1 MEELK
6 KLCVGIL
13 EGGISEEREIS
24 FLSGEQVFQSLKRA
38 KINSVRLD
46 IYTEDERE
54 IKRIIQESKID
65 VAFIALHGRFGEDG
79 QIQKILEELNIPY
92 TGSDP
97 YASFLAMDKI
107 ASKRIFLERN
117 IPTPPFYIVEETEK
131 IKINFK
137 FPVVVKPY
145 FSGSS
150 IGVSIV
156 RRKEELEKALEEAFR
171 WGEKVI
177 IEKYIEGRELTVGIL
192 EEKALGVVEIKY
204 RDDFF
209 NFHTKYSEGK
219 AQIFAPAQLKENIY
233 KEVQEVALSAHKA
246 LGCRDFSRVDIRLD
260 KNGNPFVLE
269 VNSIPGL
276 TSHSL
281 LPLSAKCCGISFDEL
296 VKKMITLALNR
307 NRKVLTFKR

>member
-6 KLCVGIL
+6 NIRVGIL
-13 EGGISEEREIS
+13 EGGISEERNIS
-24 FLSGEQVFQSLKRA
+24 LLSGEQVFDSLKKA

-46 IYTEDERE
+46 IYTDNEEE
-54 IKRIIQESKID
+54 VKKIIQESRID
-65 VAFIALHGRFGEDG
+65 VAFVALHGRFGEDG
-79 QIQKILEELNIPY
+79 EIQRILEELNIPY

-97 YASFLAMDKI
+97 YASFLAMNKI
-107 ASKRIFLERN
+107 ASKRIFLEKN
-117 IPTPPFYIVEETEK
+117 IPTPPFYFLENK
-131 IKINFK
+131 KRINIK

-156 RRKEELEKALEEAFR
+156 RREEELGKALEEAFR
-171 WGEKVI
+171 WSGKVI
-177 IEKYIEGRELTVGIL
+177 IEKYIEGRELTVGIF

-204 RDDFF
+204 NDDFF

-219 AQIFAPAQLKENIY
+219 TQFFAPAQIEESIY
-233 KEVQEVALSAHKA
+233 KKVQMIALSAHKA

-296 VKKMITLALNR
+296 IKKMITLALG
-307 NRKVLTFKR
+307 RKVLAFKKK

>member
-6 KLCVGIL
+6 NIRVGIL
-13 EGGISEEREIS
+13 EGGISEERDIS
-24 FLSGEQVFQSLKRA
+24 LLSGEQVYYSLKKA
-38 KINSVRLD
+38 NINSIRLD
-46 IYTEDERE
+46 IYTDDEKI
-54 IKRIIQESKID
+54 IKKMIQESRID
-65 VAFIALHGRFGEDG
+65 IAFVALHGRFGEDG
-79 QIQKILEELNIPY
+79 QIQRVLEDLNIPY

-97 YASFLAMDKI
+97 YASFLAMNKI
-107 ASKRIFLERN
+107 ASKRIFLEKN
-117 IPTPPFYIVEETEK
+117 IPTPPFYFLENKKKT
-131 IKINFK
+131 KINLK

-156 RRKEELEKALEEAFR
+156 KKEEDLNEALKKAFY

-204 RDDFF
+204 KDDFF
-209 NFHTKYSEGK
+209 NFHTKYGEGK
-219 AQIFAPAQLKENIY
+219 TEIIAPAQLEESIY
-233 KEVQEVALSAHKA
+233 KKVQKIALSAHKA

-296 VKKMITLALNR
+296 IKKMIILALR
-307 NRKVLTFKR
+307 RKVLAFNQ

>member
-6 KLCVGIL
+6 NICIGIL

-24 FLSGEQVFQSLKRA
+24 FLSGEQVYYSLKKA
-38 KINSVRLD
+38 NINSVRLD
-46 IYTEDERE
+46 IYTDDEE
-54 IKRIIQESKID
+54 IVRKMIQESRID
-65 VAFIALHGRFGEDG
+65 VAFVALHGRFGEDG
-79 QIQKILEELNIPY
+79 QIQKILEDLNIPY

-97 YASFLAMDKI
+97 HASFLAMNKI
-107 ASKRIFLERN
+107 ASKRIFLEKN
-117 IPTPPFYIVEETEK
+117 IPTPPFYFLENKKKV
-131 IKINFK
+131 KINFK

-156 RRKEELEKALEEAFR
+156 RREEELEKALEGAFR
-171 WGEKVI
+171 WSEKVI
-177 IEKYIEGRELTVGIL
+177 VEKYIEGRELTVGIL

-204 RDDFF
+204 KDDFF
-209 NFHTKYSEGK
+209 NFHTKYGEEK
-219 AQIFAPAQLKENIY
+219 TQIFAPAQLEESVY
-233 KEVQEVALSAHKA
+233 KKVQMIALSAHKA

-296 VKKMITLALNR
+296 IKRMIMLALG
-307 NRKVLTFKR
+307 RKVLAFNQ